1 MVVSMINKNT
11 TLNIKKHKLDKHIR
25 SPLSENLRSEYNKRN
40 ARVIKGDTVKVLRG
54 EYKNVEGKV
63 EKVKTGRSTLFIEG
77 IQREA
82 SKGGKVKVQIH
93 SSNVIITSFNLHD
106 KNRSNVIKRV
116 KSAKPEEKKGIKV
129 KPHLNKTRIRKNLNV
144 KKVLKPRKNN
154 ITNSNSS
161 QDNKGESGY
170 DGVRK

>member
-1 MVVSMINKNT
+1 MINKNT

-25 SPLSENLRSEYNKRN
+25 SPLSQNLRNEYNKRN

-63 EKVKTGRSTLFIEG
+63 EKVRTGRSTLLIEG

-106 KNRSNVIKRV
+106 KNRSNVIRKVR
-116 KSAKPEEKKGIKV
+116 SPKPEEEKRITIKP
-129 KPHLNKTRIRKNLNV
+129 KLTKTRIRRNLNV
-144 KKVLKPRKNN
+144 KKVLKSREKS
-154 ITNSNSS
+154 ITNSNPS
-161 QDNKGESGY
+161 QDKKGEDDY

>member
-1 MVVSMINKNT
+1 MTKKNT
-11 TLNIKKHKLDKHIR
+11 TLNIKKHILDKHIR
-25 SPLSENLRSEYNKRN
+25 SPLSENLRKEYNKRN
-40 ARVIKGDTVKVLRG
+40 ARVITGDTVKVLRG

-106 KNRSNVIKRV
+106 KNRSNVIRKV
-116 KSAKPEEKKGIKV
+116 KSANLEKKGINI
-129 KPHLNKTRIRKNLNV
+129 KPNITKTRIKRNLNV
-144 KKVLKPRKNN
+144 KKVLKPQPKR
-154 ITNSNSS
+154 ITDSNQS
-161 QDNKGESGY
+161 QDNKGE
-170 DGVRK
+170 K

>member
-11 TLNIKKHKLDKHIR
+11 ILNIKKHKLDKHIR
-25 SPLSENLRSEYNKRN
+25 SPLTENLRSEYNKRN

-93 SSNVIITSFNLHD
+93 SSNVMITSLNLQD
-106 KNRSNVIKRV
+106 KQRANVIRKI
-116 KSAKPEEKKGIKV
+116 KPSPNEKKEVKIKSNL
-129 KPHLNKTRIRKNLNV
+129 PKTKIRRNLNV
-144 KKVLKPRKNN
+144 KNVL
-154 ITNSNSS
+154 
-161 QDNKGESGY
+161 NKQSI
-170 DGVRK
+170 

>member
-1 MVVSMINKNT
+1 MINKST

-25 SPLSENLRSEYNKRN
+25 SPLSENLRNEYNKRN

-63 EKVKTGRSTLFIEG
+63 EKVRTGRSTLLIEG

-106 KNRSNVIKRV
+106 KNRSNVIRKVR
-116 KSAKPEEKKGIKV
+116 SSKPEEEKRITIKP
-129 KPHLNKTRIRKNLNV
+129 KLTKTRIRRNLNV
-144 KKVLKPRKNN
+144 KKVLKPREKS
-154 ITNSNSS
+154 ITNSTPS
-161 QDNKGESGY
+161 QDNKGEYDY

>member
-1 MVVSMINKNT
+1 MINKNT
-11 TLNIKKHKLDKHIR
+11 TLNIKKHLLDKHIR
-25 SPLSENLRSEYNKRN
+25 STLSDNLRKEYNKRN

-106 KNRSNVIKRV
+106 KNRSNVIRKV
-116 KSAKPEEKKGIKV
+116 KSANLEKKRRTIK
-129 KPHLNKTRIRKNLNV
+129 PNITKTRIKRNLNV
-144 KKVLKPRKNN
+144 KKVLKPKQNK
-154 ITNSNSS
+154 ITDSNQS
-161 QDNKGESGY
+161 QDNKGE
-170 DGVRK
+170 K

>member
-1 MVVSMINKNT
+1 MTQKNT
-11 TLNIKKHKLDKHIR
+11 TLNIKKHILDKHIR
-25 SPLSENLRSEYNKRN
+25 SPLSENLRKEYNKRN
-40 ARVIKGDTVKVLRG
+40 ARVITGDTVKVLRG

-106 KNRSNVIKRV
+106 KNRSNVIRKV
-116 KSAKPEEKKGIKV
+116 KSANLEKKGINI
-129 KPHLNKTRIRKNLNV
+129 KPNITKTRIKRNLNV
-144 KKVLKPRKNN
+144 KKVLKPQQKR
-154 ITNSNSS
+154 TRDSNQS
-161 QDNKGESGY
+161 QDNKGE
-170 DGVRK
+170 K